1 MDSNYNTAPLPG
13 PLDIMPGLIRKY
25 FAHVI
30 TSTTEHLS
38 PEEETE
44 EYPKRAAQ
52 ILLRWGLQ
60 HGAVVI
66 PKSTHPERIRNNIDL
81 FSFAIQD
88 QVKKR
93 GVSCVRFASVD
104 IFDGVVI
111 INTPSIWRLIITLG
125 HGCLGRILCRW

>member
-13 PLDIMPGLIRKY
+13 ALDIMPGLIRNY

-30 TSTTEHLS
+30 TSTTAHLS
-38 PEEETE
+38 SEEETE
-44 EYPKRAAQ
+44 EYSKRAAQ

-81 FSFAIQD
+81 FSFAIHD
-88 QVKKR
+88 QVKKKKKKKSR
-93 GVSCVRFASVD
+93 VLYA
-104 IFDGVVI
+104 
-111 INTPSIWRLIITLG
+111 
-125 HGCLGRILCRW
+125 